1 MSLVDPLQEDS
12 PVAHGVPL
20 GVGGMFGKLARY
32 CRAHKRKRALI
43 VVACAVETEFY
54 WIVPLSFRH
63 LIDNAL
69 QSPDRGS
76 LLVVL
81 LLLGPGSGVSSLASL
96 WRRRYWAHVETQLIS
111 DIRFQLF
118 HNLQHLSFS
127 AYAYAAPRE

>member
-12 PVAHGVPL
+12 PVEHGVPL

-32 CRAHKRKRALI
+32 CRAHKRKLALI

-63 LIDNAL
+63 LIDNTL

-81 LLLGPGSGVSSLASL
+81 LARRLASL
-96 WRRRYWAHVETQLIS
+96 WRGRYWAHVETQLIS

-118 HNLQHLSFS
+118 QKLQQLSFS
-127 AYAYAAPRE
+127 